1 MNVPLVWENVFLGV
15 CGVIEWRSPILHRIG
30 SEQNYFPS
38 GVNVV
43 YVEHAMIGCSCT
55 RFGKG
60 IIEINA
66 LACHIYTKQGKLVSI
81 GSKFPALKI
90 GGFVFG
96 IHIIMLAGKQNL
108 VV

>member
-1 MNVPLVWENVFLGV
+1 MYFLVFVVSQNGEVQFFHH
-15 CGVIEWRSPILHRIG
+15 IA
-30 SEQNYFPS
+30 SEQNCFPF
-38 GVNVV
+38 GVSVV

-81 GSKFPALKI
+81 GSRFPALQMD
-90 GGFVFG
+90 GLVFAK
-96 IHIIMLAGKQNL
+96 HIIKLATKQNL
-108 VV
+108 TV